1 MPIRFIQRYL
11 KLSINYTKF
20 IKIKWIILRRIKK
33 NKNKIKKFD
42 EKLLENEKDIE
53 DYKLIS
59 E

>member
-33 NKNKIKKFD
+33 SKNKIKKFD